1 MLGFPMAHT
10 LSVVSRVR
18 LKTFSMFGTL
28 HGVCQWK
35 EDLVSIFH
43 FLFSF
48 SFHFFFVCAT
58 DYVMRL
64 PTRQRKER
72 VKEGG
77 KGIYQLEGTCVKCD
91 Y

>member
-48 SFHFFFVCAT
+48 FSADFFFGPV
-58 DYVMRL
+58 L
-64 PTRQRKER
+64 QRVLYTSQTKIRTVRMLLDGPVLQR
-72 VKEGG
+72 VL
-77 KGIYQLEGTCVKCD
+77 YTS
-91 Y
+91 